1 MVANSAIFRT
11 LILNLKNR
19 IYIHLS
25 LQYLIINIDLCLLFK
40 DTYTYREFF
49 KVTIN
54 E

>member
-1 MVANSAIFRT
+1 MVANSALFRT
-11 LILNLKNR
+11 LILNLKNTTY
-19 IYIHLS
+19 IYLS
-25 LQYLIINIDLCLLFK
+25 LQYLIVKIDLCLLFK